1 MTDRARALTLQQ
13 VDFAYPGEAP
23 ILQDASLSLA
33 PGDFHCLVGRSGCGK
48 TTLLK
53 IAAGLLRPT
62 NGCVRIGDTI
72 LDGPSRQ
79 IGFVFQTPSLL
90 DWRSVL
96 DNVLLP
102 ISLHRSVTA
111 TDRARAMDLLT
122 LVGID
127 AHAQR
132 YPCQMSGGQQSRVSL
147 ARALVTEPPFLLMDE
162 PFAAVDAITREDLQN
177 DLLRLTRAQGT
188 TVLFVTHDISE
199 AVYLASHV
207 SVMQS
212 GRITRSLAIDVPERA
227 SGDSRYHP
235 QAIRQCEE
243 IKAALAPALGTVTP

>member
-1 MTDRARALTLQQ
+1 MTDRASALTLRQ
-13 VDFAYPGEAP
+13 VDFAYPGDAP
-23 ILQDASLSLA
+23 TLQGADLSLA

-62 NGCVRIGDTI
+62 SGCVAIGDTP

-90 DWRSVL
+90 EWRTAL

-102 ISLHRSVTA
+102 VSLHRRVTA
-111 TDRARAMDLLT
+111 SDRARAMDLLA
-122 LVGID
+122 LMGID
-127 AHAQR
+127 AHANR

-147 ARALVTEPPFLLMDE
+147 ARALVTQPPFLVMDE

-177 DLLRLTRAQGT
+177 DLLRLTHAQGT
-188 TVLFVTHDISE
+188 TVLFVTHDIAE

-212 GRITRSLAIDVPERA
+212 GRITRSLAIDVPDRA
-227 SGDSRYHP
+227 CGNSRYHP
-235 QAIRQCEE
+235 LAIRHCET
-243 IKAALAPALGTVTP
+243 IKAALAPPIGTVAP

>member
-1 MTDRARALTLQQ
+1 MTDRPNVLTLAD
-13 VDFAYPGEAP
+13 VDFAYPGDAP
-23 ILQDASLSLA
+23 ILQGVSLSLA

-53 IAAGLLRPT
+53 IAAGLLQPT
-62 NGCVRIGDTI
+62 SGRVRVTGKPVH
-72 LDGPSRQ
+72 GPSRQ

-90 DWRSVL
+90 EWRTVL

-102 ISLHRSVTA
+102 ISLHRRVRPS
-111 TDRARAMDLLT
+111 DRTRAFELLA
-122 LVGID
+122 LMGLD
-127 AHAQR
+127 DHAQR
-132 YPCQMSGGQQSRVSL
+132 YPRQMSGGQQSRVSL
-147 ARALVTEPPFLLMDE
+147 ARALVTQPPFLLMDE

-177 DLLRLTRAQGT
+177 DLLRLTRTHGT

-212 GRITRSLAIDVPERA
+212 GHITRSISVDLPDRHMGA
-227 SGDSRYHP
+227 GRYHP
-235 QAIRQCEE
+235 EVTTVCNEIR
-243 IKAALAPALGTVTP
+243 AALAPSIMAQEP